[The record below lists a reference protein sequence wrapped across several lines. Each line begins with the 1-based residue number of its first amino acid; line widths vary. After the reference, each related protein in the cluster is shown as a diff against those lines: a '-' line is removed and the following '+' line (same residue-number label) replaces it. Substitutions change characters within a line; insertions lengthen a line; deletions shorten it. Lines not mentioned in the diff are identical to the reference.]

1 MLIGATILACA
12 LAHVETAFAVELWSD
27 GDASV
32 QLDTTVQFTGL
43 RRLSAPQSRL
53 LANPNA
59 DDGDRDFSSGAVS
72 NRTDI
77 FSELDANYGAAGVR
91 FSGAGWYDPVY
102 FSRDA
107 NNSPST
113 FNPISVPNDR
123 FTRAV
128 KGLEGFDAEVL
139 DGFVHDTFDVGDT
152 QVGVRFGRHT
162 LIWGESLFFGE
173 NGIAAGQ
180 APIDF
185 IKADTVPNTPAR
197 ELFMPVTQISA
208 SVQLRPGLSIE
219 LYDQLEWRQNRLPG
233 VGSYFSTTDI
243 LDAGGE
249 RIISAP
255 GQFLYRTPDQQP
267 GAWGQ
272 FGAALRVTV
281 GDADLGFYALRYN
294 ARSPVVATAGCS
306 GACDQPGQVGT
317 YRLIYARGIDI
328 FGASASTF
336 LGNDNI
342 AGEVS
347 FRQRAPLL
355 ASANLGSSP
364 VPRGDTVHGQVSIVA
379 ERPASTLW
387 DQVTLSAE
395 LAGNSLLDTTSD
407 PGGRDPT
414 TTRSAAAVQAALSF
428 DYFHVLPA
436 LDVEPF
442 ISASY
447 GIAGRSSVD
456 PEMVGATGEVTT
468 GVRATYRNVWHVEVR
483 VTDYIGS
490 AGSQPLAD
498 RDFFAFNVRR
508 TF

>member
-1 MLIGATILACA
+1 M
-12 LAHVETAFAVELWSD
+12 AHVETASAEELWSD

-32 QLDTTVQFTGL
+32 RLDTTVQFTGL

-72 NRTDI
+72 NRTDV
-77 FSELDANYGAAGVR
+77 FSELDADYGAAGVR

-102 FSRDA
+102 LGRNA
-107 NNSPST
+107 NDSPAT
-113 FNPISVPNDR
+113 FNPLSVPHDR
-123 FTRAV
+123 FTQAV
-128 KGLEGFDAEVL
+128 RSLEGLNAELL
-139 DGFVHDTFDVGDT
+139 DGFVHDTFDVGDMP
-152 QVGVRFGRHT
+152 VGVRLGRHT

-185 IKADTVPNTPAR
+185 IKSDTVPETPAR
-197 ELFMPVTQISA
+197 ELFLPVNQISG

-219 LYDQLEWRQNRLPG
+219 LYDQLEWRQDRLPG

-249 RIISAP
+249 RIIAAP
-255 GQFLYRTPDQQP
+255 GQFLFRTPDQQP

-272 FGAALRVTV
+272 FGAALHVTV
-281 GDADLGFYALRYN
+281 GDVDLGFYALRYN

-306 GACDQPGQVGT
+306 AACDLPGQVGT
-317 YRLIYARGIDI
+317 YRLVYVRGIDI
-328 FGASASTF
+328 FGASASGF

-347 FRQRAPLL
+347 FRQGAPLL
-355 ASANLGSSP
+355 ASATLGSSP
-364 VPRGDTVHGQVSIVA
+364 VPRGDTAHGQVSIVA
-379 ERPASTLW
+379 ERPASALW
-387 DQVTLSAE
+387 DRVTLSAE
-395 LAGNSLLDTTSD
+395 LAGNTLLDTTVD
-407 PGGRDPT
+407 PGGRNPA
-414 TTRSAAAVQAALSF
+414 TTRSAAAVQAQLTF

-442 ISASY
+442 IGASY

-456 PEMVGATGEVTT
+456 AEMVGATGDVTT
-468 GVRATYRNVWHVEVR
+468 GVRATYRSVWHVEVR

-498 RDFFAFNVRR
+498 RNFFAFNVRR

>member
-1 MLIGATILACA
+1 MLVGATILACA
-12 LAHVETAFAVELWSD
+12 LARVETASAEELWSD

-32 QLDTTVQFTGL
+32 RLDTTVQFTGL

-72 NRTDI
+72 NRTDV

-91 FSGAGWYDPVY
+91 LSGAGWYDPVY
-102 FSRDA
+102 LGRNA
-107 NNSPST
+107 NDSPAT
-113 FNPISVPNDR
+113 FNPISVPHDR
-123 FTRAV
+123 FTQAV
-128 KGLEGFDAEVL
+128 RDLEGLNAELL
-139 DGFVHDTFDVGDT
+139 DGFVHDTFDIGGT
-152 QVGVRFGRHT
+152 QVGVRLGRHT

-197 ELFMPVTQISA
+197 ELFLPVNQISG

-219 LYDQLEWRQNRLPG
+219 VYDQLEWRQDRLPG
-233 VGSYFSTTDI
+233 VGSYFSTMDF

-249 RIISAP
+249 RIIAAP
-255 GQFLYRTPDQQP
+255 GQFLYRAPDEQP

-272 FGAALRVTV
+272 FGAALHATV

-294 ARSPVVATAGCS
+294 ARSPVVTTA
-306 GACDQPGQVGT
+306 ACFGVCDMPGQVGA
-317 YRLIYARGIDI
+317 YRLVYARGINI
-328 FGASASTF
+328 FGASVSTF

-347 FRQRAPLL
+347 FRQAAPLL
-355 ASANLGSSP
+355 AVANLGPSP
-364 VPRGDTVHGQVSIVA
+364 VPRGDTVNGQVSIVA
-379 ERPASTLW
+379 ERPANMLW
-387 DQVTLSAE
+387 DRATVQVE
-395 LAGNSLLDTTSD
+395 LAANTLLDTTADSQ
-407 PGGRDPT
+407 GRDPA
-414 TTRSAAAVQAALSF
+414 TTRAAAAIQGRLAF

-436 LDVEPF
+436 LDLSPF
-442 ISASY
+442 VSATY
-447 GIAGRSSVD
+447 GIGGRSSVD
-456 PEMVGATGEVTT
+456 SEMVGGTGSVTIGVQATF
-468 GVRATYRNVWHVEVR
+468 RSVWHVEVR
-483 VTDYIGS
+483 LTDYIGS

-498 RDFFAFNVRR
+498 RNFLAFNARR
-508 TF
+508 SF